1 MASQAVWTGAVCAA
15 TVFAAK
21 QYLENSQRDAEAC
34 KVLKVVQA
42 SQGNL
47 QLWAHRGCKRK
58 LSAEQ
63 VRVSLSFSLL
73 TGLLFLPGYRCH
85 AAFLIRG
92 L

>member
-1 MASQAVWTGAVCAA
+1 MMICLRNDGS
-15 TVFAAK
+15 
-21 QYLENSQRDAEAC
+21 YS

-73 TGLLFLPGYRCH
+73 TGRLFLPGYRCH